1 MTKPI
6 FQAEA
11 DILATTYYHTADV
24 YRPSKTSSNSVFNTF
39 KQEQIYKSLR
49 CAISFTGGSNTG
61 ETDTFQA
68 INYNALLFARP
79 EIRILAGDKI
89 TANVLGVTYEFLAG
103 EGVIYQSHIEVPMI
117 RKDRA

>member
-1 MTKPI
+1 MT
-6 FQAEA
+6 EA
-11 DILATTYYHTADV
+11 DILALTYYHTADV
-24 YRPSKTSSNSVFNTF
+24 YRPSKTNSNSVFNTF
-39 KQEQIYKSLR
+39 EDVQVYNSLQ
-49 CAISFTGGSNTG
+49 CAISFNGGSNSG
-61 ETDTFQA
+61 ESDTYQA